1 MSHQFMSACPS
12 PPVITARDLT
22 SQEQQTLER
31 ILTILNEVYVDKQ
44 YIILQRVTELLLQLS
59 N

>member
-1 MSHQFMSACPS
+1 MSACPS